1 MVMLPVRHDDA
12 GVARGGAA
20 GVGDARR
27 VRMMQAW
34 QEVAQ
39 PVSMAPG
46 AARKCRRG
54 KRWRSRCR
62 WLKARHDDA
71 GVARGGAA
79 GVDGSRRVTMMQAW
93 QEVAQPVSVM
103 QGASG

>member
-1 MVMLPVRHDDA
+1 MVMLLVRQDDA

-27 VRMMQAW
+27 
-34 QEVAQ
+34 
-39 PVSMAPG
+39 G
-46 AARKCRRG
+46 
-54 KRWRSRCR
+54 
-62 WLKARHDDA
+62 
-71 GVARGGAA
+71 
-79 GVDGSRRVTMMQAW
+79 TMLQAW